1 MSRHPRRGALHCVRL
16 VLALGLFAAGVAR
29 AEVKIGFIDSDRIFS
44 EYAKTREAQEAFNRE
59 VQDLA
64 DNAREMKAEIDE
76 MQRKLDAQGPM
87 MSEAKREEQ
96 TKALQDKISAYEA
109 FVQKNWGPSGEV
121 SRLNEQFLRPILDR
135 VSKIVTSIGQDEG
148 FSLIL
153 DAADGNIVF
162 GDKTLDLTDR
172 VLGALRDEDA
182 GQAPVG
188 GNAGLGKQPPPG
200 QTTPPN
206 LQPENVGK

>member
-16 VLALGLFAAGVAR
+16 VLVLGLFAAGVAR
-29 AEVKIGFIDSDRIFS
+29 ADVKIGFIDSDRIFS

-87 MSEAKREEQ
+87 LSEAKREEQ
-96 TKALQDKISAYEA
+96 SKALQDKISAYEA

-162 GDKTLDLTDR
+162 GDKALDLTDR

-182 GQAPVG
+182 GQLPTG
-188 GNAGLGKQPPPG
+188 GRAGLGKQPPITQPPTQNQQPG
-200 QTTPPN
+200 DMP
-206 LQPENVGK
+206 K